1 MSAVEF
7 LDSNILVYAYDPSD
21 PRKQR
26 IAQGLVLRALTG
38 EAVASSQVLGEFA
51 ATLLHKLTPRAKPA
65 DLISLLDVLGPINLI
80 PLDGDVVLRAVKA
93 HAQYGLHFYDG
104 LIVATAERGG
114 CNKIWSEDL
123 NAGQEYFGIKVE
135 NPFVPQGR

>member
-7 LDSNILVYAYDPSD
+7 LDSNVLVYAYDPSD

-26 IAQGLVLRALTG
+26 IAQSLILRALTG

-65 DLISLLDVLGPINLI
+65 DLMSLLDVLGPINLI
-80 PLDGDVVLRAVKA
+80 PVDGDVVLRAIKA

-114 CNKIWSEDL
+114 CNKIWTEDL
-123 NAGQEYFGIKVE
+123 NAGQEYFGITVE
-135 NPFVPQGR
+135 NPFVP

>member
-7 LDSNILVYAYDPSD
+7 LDSNVLVYAYDPSD

-26 IAQGLVLRALTG
+26 IAQSLILRALTG

-80 PLDGDVVLRAVKA
+80 PVDGDVVLRAIKA

-114 CNKIWSEDL
+114 CNKIWTEDL
-123 NAGQEYFGIKVE
+123 NAGQEYFGITVE
-135 NPFVPQGR
+135 NPFVP

>member
-7 LDSNILVYAYDPSD
+7 LDSNVLVYAYDPSD

-26 IAQGLVLRALTG
+26 IAQSLILRALTG

-80 PLDGDVVLRAVKA
+80 PVDGDVVLRAIKA
-93 HAQYGLHFYDG
+93 HAQY
-104 LIVATAERGG
+104 
-114 CNKIWSEDL
+114 
-123 NAGQEYFGIKVE
+123 
-135 NPFVPQGR
+135 

>member
-26 IAQGLVLRALTG
+26 IAQGLILRALTG

-51 ATLLHKLTPRAKPA
+51 ATLLHKLTPRANPA
-65 DLISLLDVLGPINLI
+65 ELIFPS
-80 PLDGDVVLRAVKA
+80 
-93 HAQYGLHFYDG
+93 
-104 LIVATAERGG
+104 G
-114 CNKIWSEDL
+114 CPRPHPS
-123 NAGQEYFGIKVE
+123 
-135 NPFVPQGR
+135 NPA

>member
-21 PRKQR
+21 PRKQK
-26 IAQGLVLRALTG
+26 IAQGLILRALAG

-51 ATLLHKLTPRAKPA
+51 STLLHKLTPRAKPT
-65 DLISLLDVLGPINLI
+65 DLISVLEVLGPINLI
-80 PLDGDVVLRAVKA
+80 PLDGDVILRAVKA
-93 HAQYGLHFYDG
+93 HAQYGLHYYDG

-123 NAGQEYFGIKVE
+123 NANQEYFGVKVE
-135 NPFVPQGR
+135 NPFAP

>member
-26 IAQGLVLRALTG
+26 IAQSIILRALTG

-104 LIVATAERGG
+104 MIVATAERGG
-114 CNKIWSEDL
+114 CTKIWSEDL
-123 NAGQEYFGIKVE
+123 NPGQEYFGVRVE
-135 NPFVPQGR
+135 NPFAP

>member
-21 PRKQR
+21 PRKQS
-26 IAQGLVLRALTG
+26 IAQGLILRALTG

-51 ATLLHKLTPRAKPA
+51 ATLLHKLTPGAKPA

-80 PLDGDVVLRAVKA
+80 ALDGDVVLRAVKA

-104 LIVATAERGG
+104 MIVATAERGG
-114 CNKIWSEDL
+114 CTTIWSEDL
-123 NAGQEYFGIKVE
+123 NPGQEYFGVRVE
-135 NPFVPQGR
+135 NPFAP

>member
-21 PRKQR
+21 PRKQK
-26 IAQGLVLRALTG
+26 IAQGLVLRALIG
-38 EAVASSQVLGEFA
+38 EAVASSQVLGEFS
-51 ATLLHKLTPRAKPA
+51 ATLLHKLTPRAKPE
-65 DLISLLDVLGPINLI
+65 DLISVLEALGPINLI
-80 PLDGDVVLRAVKA
+80 PLDEDLVLRAVKA

-104 LIVATAERGG
+104 LIVATAERGN

-123 NAGQEYFGIKVE
+123 NASQEYFGVRVE
-135 NPFVPQGR
+135 NPFV